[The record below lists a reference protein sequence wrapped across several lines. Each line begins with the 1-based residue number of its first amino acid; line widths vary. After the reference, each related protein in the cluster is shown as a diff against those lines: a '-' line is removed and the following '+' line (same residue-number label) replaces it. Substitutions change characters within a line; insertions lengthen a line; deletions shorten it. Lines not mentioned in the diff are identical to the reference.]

1 METGLVET
9 ALIEML
15 LVVMALRASSWN
27 LLRMGRDTLLPGQS
41 ACNFSMGSFVRDGLR
56 SRRWSIHLG
65 NDDASES

>member
-27 LLRMGRDTLLPGQS
+27 LLRMGRYLAAWTIGMQL
-41 ACNFSMGSFVRDGLR
+41 FDGELCQGR
-56 SRRWSIHLG
+56 FT
-65 NDDASES
+65 EP